1 MLRVSGIVLSV
12 HDDETQHSKYKN
24 GHVIDSSCRIDHVSS
39 FSCSVFRAHLCD
51 KTHFLVT

>member
-12 HDDETQHSKYKN
+12 HDDETQHSKHKN

-39 FSCSVFRAHLCD
+39 FSCSVFSAHLCERLI
-51 KTHFLVT
+51 F